1 MRLEGTEVPQKYK
14 AQSVRDSRLWFPI
27 HPLGNGRGSDAI
39 CIHLHH
45 VSWFP
50 TSLCHAVFGQGE
62 ETRLCAQTTTGGSP
76 SPSLLFL
83 ENLETLEKMKCPQQT
98 SGPHQEQAQTL
109 SVRSSQ
115 NQQRL
120 PSSRKN
126 LLGFQ
131 PFYEAFQQIYGSSC
145 SQLHYTNSSNTSI
158 NNSALPPF
166 T

>member
-1 MRLEGTEVPQKYK
+1 MRAPKCHRNTKHSQWET
-14 AQSVRDSRLWFPI
+14 
-27 HPLGNGRGSDAI
+27 HPLDFLFILWGMEGEMMLYAYI
-39 CIHLHH
+39 CIVCLDLLHP
-45 VSWFP
+45 FA
-50 TSLCHAVFGQGE
+50 TLCSSRGKKPI
-62 ETRLCAQTTTGGSP
+62 CAQATTGGSP

-83 ENLETLEKMKCPQQT
+83 ENPETLEKMKSPQQT
-98 SGPHQEQAQTL
+98 SAPHQEQAQTL

-120 PSSRKN
+120 PSSYKN

-145 SQLHYTNSSNTSI
+145 SQLHYMNSSNASI
-158 NNSALPPF
+158 KNSALPPL